1 MCPSLLFFR
10 QCMDLINYSG
20 ENRSSWRK
28 DVKSSRSRFRWNNL
42 SFDYFL
48 LTIIIYE
55 MIPNI
60 LEVIPNIF
68 IGSVYMHGILLVYH
82 LHQEVSSL
90 SNVDKL
96 LIFSEIPLSC

>member
-1 MCPSLLFFR
+1 
-10 QCMDLINYSG
+10 
-20 ENRSSWRK
+20 
-28 DVKSSRSRFRWNNL
+28 
-42 SFDYFL
+42 
-48 LTIIIYE
+48 